1 MPRGVKG
8 SFDYNREIEKIDER
22 IAKLQGD
29 IEKLNEKKKE
39 FRAMKEQAELKLL
52 QSLLDEAGLTAKDIL
67 PIAKERLKSEE

>member
-8 SFDYNREIEKIDER
+8 SFDYNREIAKIDER

-52 QSLLDEAGLTAKDIL
+52 QSFLDEQGLSAKDIL
-67 PIAKERLKSEE
+67 PMVQERIKSEE